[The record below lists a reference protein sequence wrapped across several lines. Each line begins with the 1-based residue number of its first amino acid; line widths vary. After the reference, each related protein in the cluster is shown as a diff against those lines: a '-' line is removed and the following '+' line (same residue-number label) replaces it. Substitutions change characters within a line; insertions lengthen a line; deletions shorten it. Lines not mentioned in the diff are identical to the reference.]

1 VLDHKSTCPTCG
13 QQMDAMDSEQRR
25 VKFRLNITAG
35 EKADLKRRAD
45 AEGQTPS
52 QYVRD
57 RIF

>member
-1 VLDHKSTCPTCG
+1 MKDSTTCPTCG

>member
-1 VLDHKSTCPTCG
+1 MSTHTCPTCG
-13 QQMDAMDSEQRR
+13 QQMNAMDSEQRR

>member
-1 VLDHKSTCPTCG
+1 MRTNQTCPTCG
-13 QQMDAMDSEQRR
+13 QPMNALDSEQRR

>member
-1 VLDHKSTCPTCG
+1 MEINICPTCG
-13 QQMDAMDSEQRR
+13 QPITATDGEQRR
-25 VKFRLNITAG
+25 VKFRLNITAS